1 MGGSAITREA
11 RPTAGPSRYIGRV
24 GGLAFALGI
33 GAAVLAGPGLA
44 SAETAES
51 GTSETSSASVS
62 STASEPSEQDS
73 VTSEESEAEANEAE
87 AEAEA

>member
-44 SAETAES
+44 SAETSES
-51 GTSETSSASVS
+51 GTSETSSAHRSGRSVATTFTVGGNYS
-62 STASEPSEQDS
+62 GALFKDAIT
-73 VTSEESEAEANEAE
+73 TN
-87 AEAEA
+87 